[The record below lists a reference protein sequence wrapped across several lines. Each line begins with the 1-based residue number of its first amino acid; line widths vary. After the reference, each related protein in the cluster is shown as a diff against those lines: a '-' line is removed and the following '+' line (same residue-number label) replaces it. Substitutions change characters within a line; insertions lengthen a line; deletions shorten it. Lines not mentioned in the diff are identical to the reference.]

1 MFDRLGHLVYRRRR
15 WVLALTGLFVAV
27 AVGWGTG
34 VFGSLSDGGF
44 EDPDSES
51 SRAAAAMNEEFGHVA
66 SDVVVVY
73 RAPDAAA
80 LTVDDAA
87 FRRAVESATGALASS
102 DVTTVAS
109 YWTSGGAAEFVSADR
124 RTTFVA
130 LTLAGDDE
138 VARDAAYS
146 RIADG
151 LVADGL
157 QTWRGGQVPT
167 FTDINGQV
175 ENDIARAEMLSLP
188 LLLLLLV
195 VVFGSLVAAS
205 LPLVVG
211 GLAILGAFTVLNVL
225 TRIGDVSVFAINIV
239 TMLGLGLA
247 IDYALFVVS
256 RFREELAEGVDVESA
271 VVRTMSTAG
280 RTVAVSGLT
289 VAVALGSL
297 MLFPMNFLRSMGMGG
312 IAAVLVAMLAALT
325 TLPALLSVMGPRVD
339 ALSVPWR
346 RGRSRSGTS
355 DAGAWARLAHAV
367 MRRPLLVAGA
377 TVTLLLVLGMPF
389 LQVVLGGVD
398 SRVLPEGTESRVAA
412 EVLESQFP
420 GTAALPVEVLVRGVD
435 DASLVSTVA
444 SLSDVSGA
452 TGAVVQ
458 ARSEDAAV
466 VAVSFDGEATAA
478 EAQSLVGDLRAVD
491 LPDGVTASV
500 AGESARLVDL
510 LSGIGDVLPWALGYL
525 VVATFVL
532 LFLAFGSV
540 VLPVK
545 AMVMSV
551 LSMSATFGVL
561 VWGFQEGNLAGLL
574 GFTATGTLEATQP
587 VLIFAMA
594 FGLSMDYEVF
604 LLSRIRE
611 EWDRTGDN
619 TVSVAR
625 GLQRTGR
632 IVTSAALL
640 FVVVVGAFATSG
652 ITFIQMIG
660 VGLAVAVIIDATVVR
675 ALLVPATMRLLGR
688 WNWWAP
694 APMAQ
699 FWERYGIRESDGA
712 PAGAPVA
719 ASEAE
724 TAQEP
729 ALA

>member
-15 WVLALTGLFVAV
+15 LVLALTGLFVAV

-44 EDPDSES
+44 EDPASES
-51 SRAAAAMNEEFGHVA
+51 SRAAAAIDEQFGHVA

-73 RAPDAAA
+73 QAPEGSGM
-80 LTVDDAA
+80 TVEDAA
-87 FRRAVESATGALASS
+87 FEQSVQDAVGSLPRA
-102 DVTTVAS
+102 DVTAVSS
-109 YWTSGGAAEFVSADR
+109 YWTSGGAPRFVSADGQ
-124 RTTFVA
+124 TTFVT

-138 VARDAAYS
+138 VARDAAYA

-151 LVADGL
+151 LVSPDL
-157 QTWRGGQVPT
+157 HTWRGGQVPT
-167 FTDINGQV
+167 FNDVNGQV
-175 ENDIARAEMLSLP
+175 EQDIARAETVSLP
-188 LLLLLLV
+188 LLLILLV
-195 VVFGSLVAAS
+195 VVFGSLAAAS

-247 IDYALFVVS
+247 IDYALFMVS
-256 RFREELAEGVDVESA
+256 RFREELASGSDVESA

-297 MLFPMNFLRSMGMGG
+297 LLFPMNFLRSMGMGG
-312 IAAVLVAMLAALT
+312 IAAVLIAMAAALT
-325 TLPALLSVMGPRVD
+325 TLPALLAVMGRQVD
-339 ALSVPWR
+339 SLRVPWR
-346 RGRSRSGTS
+346 RGLAPAGTS
-355 DAGAWARLAHAV
+355 DSGAWARLATAV

-377 TVTLLLVLGMPF
+377 TVALLVALGLPF
-389 LQVVLGGVD
+389 FQVALGGVD

-412 EVLESQFP
+412 ETLEAEFP
-420 GTAALPVEVLVRGVD
+420 GTAALPVEVLVRGAD
-435 DASLVSTVA
+435 DASLDATVTHLSEVPGATTVA
-444 SLSDVSGA
+444 V
-452 TGAVVQ
+452 T
-458 ARSEDAAV
+458 ARSGDAAV

-478 EAQSLVGDLRAVD
+478 EAQSLVRDIRALD

-500 AGESARLVDL
+500 AGETARLVDL
-510 LSGIGDVLPWALGYL
+510 LAGLGSVLPWALAYL
-525 VVATFVL
+525 ALATFVL

-660 VGLAVAVIIDATVVR
+660 VGLAVAVVIDATVVR

-694 APMAQ
+694 APMAW
-699 FWERYGIRESDGA
+699 FWERYGLRESDPVPQVA
-712 PAGAPVA
+712 PAPAAEPAPV
-719 ASEAE
+719 
-724 TAQEP
+724 
-729 ALA
+729 